1 MVPSTLLCKLR
12 FNLKP
17 NQKQS
22 KWVAVYF
29 YFIVTVIMA
38 IVELITQAAGLYCE
52 WSFKPSFAHFWV
64 VIIQNV
70 VLPVG
75 VLAVVQFYIRM
86 NMEPH
91 VKAHHPTLKILAFKG
106 ILLLNFLQ
114 SVGCPLVIS
123 TPTNTYRSYSRS

>member
-1 MVPSTLLCKLR
+1 M
-12 FNLKP
+12 
-17 NQKQS
+17 
-22 KWVAVYF
+22 YF
-29 YFIVTVIMA
+29 YFIVSIIMA
-38 IVELITQAAGLYCE
+38 IVELITQAAKIYCE
-52 WSFKPSFAHFWV
+52 WSFSPKFAHFWV

-91 VKAHHPTLKILAFKG
+91 VKSHHPTLKILAFKG

-114 SVGCPLVIS
+114 AVSLLACTGF
-123 TPTNTYRSYSRS
+123 TTG

>member
-1 MVPSTLLCKLR
+1 MSVR
-12 FNLKP
+12 FDVNA
-17 NQKQS
+17 NQRQS

-38 IVELITQAAGLYCE
+38 IVELITQAAGVYCE

-70 VLPVG
+70 VLPIG

-114 SVGCPLVIS
+114 AVGCFHHNS
-123 TPTNTYRSYSRS
+123 TPAYTSRLCFKS